1 MPFIT
6 VKHLALDHY
15 RKPTIKLET
24 DTSVFDHVFQIAID
38 VNFRHHGVFV
48 QLGISL
54 KKLTF
59 LLCFSLLVSMKDVN
73 FSQLVSKL

>member
-24 DTSVFDHVFQIAID
+24 DTSAVDHVFQITID

-54 KKLTF
+54 KRLTF
-59 LLCFSLLVSMKDVN
+59 CSALGRVSMKDVN
-73 FSQLVSKL
+73 FTHLVSKL